1 MPKMIAVIIETV
13 VLVCALWLLSFMA
26 IFMHELG
33 HALGYMLSTLNRHWH
48 IRVGS
53 GKRLLKTKR
62 LTVKLLVFDGE
73 FIVAGNTVD
82 SKAKLI
88 STLSG
93 GPILSFI
100 SVAVLLLLRFGGM
113 ALDSDIIL
121 SSAIEYFI
129 NYALISNI
137 FYISYIRSAVSLF
150 LGRDK
155 GRGERRIKA
164 DQHNKKQAD
173 LRLDNKTSGLR
184 CCSGAAY
191 VCYALFIRP

>member
-73 FIVAGNTVD
+73 FTVAGNTVD

-100 SVAVLLLLRFGGM
+100 SVAVLLRFGGM
-113 ALDSDIIL
+113 AFDSDIIL

-129 NYALISNI
+129 NYALISDI
-137 FYISYIRSAVSLF
+137 FIFLTSVLPFRYF
-150 LGRDK
+150 LGEIK
-155 GRGERRIKA
+155 GEESDGLKLINAIKS
-164 DQHNKKQAD
+164 K
-173 LRLDNKTSGLR
+173 RT
-184 CCSGAAY
+184 
-191 VCYALFIRP
+191 

>member
-100 SVAVLLLLRFGGM
+100 SVAVAIRRHGVRFGYYPIKRDRIFYKLR
-113 ALDSDIIL
+113 A
-121 SSAIEYFI
+121 YKQ
-129 NYALISNI
+129 Y

-155 GRGERRIKA
+155 GRGE
-164 DQHNKKQAD
+164 
-173 LRLDNKTSGLR
+173 
-184 CCSGAAY
+184 
-191 VCYALFIRP
+191 

>member
-1 MPKMIAVIIETV
+1 MIAVIMETV
-13 VLVCALWLLSFMA
+13 VFVCALWLLSFMA

-113 ALDSDIIL
+113 AFDSDIIL

-137 FYISYIRSAVSLF
+137 LYFLHPFCRFAISW
-150 LGRDK
+150 
-155 GRGERRIKA
+155 ER
-164 DQHNKKQAD
+164 
-173 LRLDNKTSGLR
+173 
-184 CCSGAAY
+184 
-191 VCYALFIRP
+191 

>member
-100 SVAVLLLLRFGGM
+100 S
-113 ALDSDIIL
+113 
-121 SSAIEYFI
+121 SAIEYFI

-137 FYISYIRSAVSLF
+137 FIFLTSVLPFRYF
-150 LGRDK
+150 LGEIK
-155 GRGERRIKA
+155 GEESDGLKLINAIKS
-164 DQHNKKQAD
+164 K
-173 LRLDNKTSGLR
+173 RT
-184 CCSGAAY
+184 
-191 VCYALFIRP
+191 

>member
-82 SKAKLI
+82 SKQSLY
-88 STLSG
+88 
-93 GPILSFI
+93 P
-100 SVAVLLLLRFGGM
+100 RFR
-113 ALDSDIIL
+113 A
-121 SSAIEYFI
+121 AR
-129 NYALISNI
+129 
-137 FYISYIRSAVSLF
+137 FYPSYR
-150 LGRDK
+150 
-155 GRGERRIKA
+155 
-164 DQHNKKQAD
+164 
-173 LRLDNKTSGLR
+173 LR
-184 CCSGAAY
+184 CCCFCDSAAW
-191 VCYALFIRP
+191 R

>member
-1 MPKMIAVIIETV
+1 MIAVIIETV
-13 VLVCALWLLSFMA
+13 VLVCALWFLSFMA

-73 FIVAGNTVD
+73 FTVAGEYRGFK
-82 SKAKLI
+82 SKAYI
-88 STLSG
+88 HAFG
-93 GPILSFI
+93 RPDFILHI
-100 SVAVLLLLRFGGM
+100 GYGAVAFAIRRHGVRFGYYPIKR
-113 ALDSDIIL
+113 DR
-121 SSAIEYFI
+121 
-129 NYALISNI
+129 I
-137 FYISYIRSAVSLF
+137 FYKLRAYNQYLYISYIRSAVSLF

-155 GRGERRIKA
+155 GQGERRIKA
-164 DQHNKKQAD
+164 DQRNKKQAD
-173 LRLDNKTSGLR
+173 LRLDNKTSGLQ

>member
-1 MPKMIAVIIETV
+1 MPKMIAVIMETV
-13 VLVCALWLLSFMA
+13 VFVCALWLLSFMA

-62 LTVKLLVFDGE
+62 LTVKLFLFDGE
-73 FIVAGNTVD
+73 FTVVGNTVD

-88 STLSG
+88 SMLSG

-100 SVAVLLLLRFGGM
+100 SVAVLLLLRLGGM
-113 ALDSDIIL
+113 ALKPDIIL

-129 NYALISNI
+129 DYALISNTSM
-137 FYISYIRSAVSLF
+137 FLATVLPFRYF
-150 LGRDK
+150 LGEIK
-155 GRGERRIKA
+155 GMESDGLQLINAIKS
-164 DQHNKKQAD
+164 K
-173 LRLDNKTSGLR
+173 RT
-184 CCSGAAY
+184 
-191 VCYALFIRP
+191 

>member
-13 VLVCALWLLSFMA
+13 VLVCALWFLSFMA

-62 LTVKLLVFDGE
+62 LTVKLLMFDGE
-73 FIVAGNTVD
+73 FTVAGNTVD

-88 STLSG
+88 STLIG
-93 GPILSFI
+93 CGA
-100 SVAVLLLLRFGGM
+100 VAFAIRRHGVRFGYYPIKRDRIFYKLR
-113 ALDSDIIL
+113 A
-121 SSAIEYFI
+121 YKQ
-129 NYALISNI
+129 Y

-155 GRGERRIKA
+155 GRGE
-164 DQHNKKQAD
+164 
-173 LRLDNKTSGLR
+173 
-184 CCSGAAY
+184 
-191 VCYALFIRP
+191 

>member
-100 SVAVLLLLRFGGM
+100 SVSVLLLLRFGGM
-113 ALDSDIIL
+113 ALD
-121 SSAIEYFI
+121 
-129 NYALISNI
+129 
-137 FYISYIRSAVSLF
+137 
-150 LGRDK
+150 
-155 GRGERRIKA
+155 
-164 DQHNKKQAD
+164 
-173 LRLDNKTSGLR
+173 
-184 CCSGAAY
+184 
-191 VCYALFIRP
+191 

>member
-33 HALGYMLSTLNRHWH
+33 HALGYMLSTGSRHWH

-73 FIVAGNTVD
+73 FNFAGNTVD

-100 SVAVLLLLRFGGM
+100 SVAVLLLLRLGGM
-113 ALDSDIIL
+113 ALKSDIIL

-129 NYALISNI
+129 DYALISNTSM
-137 FYISYIRSAVSLF
+137 FLATVLPFRYF
-150 LGRDK
+150 LGEIK
-155 GRGERRIKA
+155 GMESDGLQLINAIKS
-164 DQHNKKQAD
+164 K
-173 LRLDNKTSGLR
+173 RT
-184 CCSGAAY
+184 
-191 VCYALFIRP
+191 

>member
-1 MPKMIAVIIETV
+1 MPKMIAVTIETV

-113 ALDSDIIL
+113 AFDSDIIL

-137 FYISYIRSAVSLF
+137 FIFLTSVLPFRYF
-150 LGRDK
+150 LGEIK
-155 GRGERRIKA
+155 GEESDGLKLINAIKS
-164 DQHNKKQAD
+164 K
-173 LRLDNKTSGLR
+173 RT
-184 CCSGAAY
+184 
-191 VCYALFIRP
+191 